1 MRNSLV
7 ATSAFAFAGAMAMG
21 QASAADMLS
30 VGIGGYMQQWVGMAS
45 VDDSAEMVKDGTAQ
59 QSDSEIHFKGK
70 LESDSGLTFSVKVE
84 LEGNSKDGTQI
95 DESQLTIGGEFGKI
109 TLGAEDP
116 ASTLTHHG
124 GLDVG
129 ITLNCGDTH
138 KWIGG
143 LAGCSHNGF
152 GTYGHGHGDKNQIM
166 YFTPRINGVQLG
178 ASYIPDAGQEGET
191 KALNDNDDNAWAV
204 GANYVGDFGDGLNI
218 AVSLGHYQRSQTGKE
233 EMVFD
238 GKNRVGAS
246 PVNSL
251 YRVRD
256 QEADEMAIANLAKAL
271 MGETADDADNT
282 DPTDPTLL
290 ENLRTGA
297 NMASMRMMNH
307 MTSMMKAD
315 DKTFT
320 NAALQVGMG
329 SFSFGVV
336 YATNDGGAY
345 TTMDANRPLTQAE
358 FSALQSEST
367 ATATQPYAS
376 TASYNPTTGVVVD
389 TANTGQWGEGISSD
403 TAEAADTN
411 NDPSND
417 NPMIRMSKLAE
428 DESKNWDT
436 WGAGVKYSEGPMAV
450 SLSHLATEWD
460 NGDEQEATMLSVS
473 YTLGPGVAS
482 KTSIFMAEKSL
493 ASNGREIDGTAFVT
507 GIAIG
512 F

>member
-7 ATSAFAFAGAMAMG
+7 ATSMFAVAGAMAMG

-143 LAGCSHNGF
+143 GLAGCSHNGF

-204 GANYVGDFGDGLNI
+204 GGNYVGDFGDGLNI

-238 GKNRVGAS
+238 GKNRAGAT

-251 YRVRD
+251 YRVSD
-256 QEADEMAIANLAKAL
+256 HMDDSMAVANLAKAL
-271 MGETADDADNT
+271 AGESAEDPDNT
-282 DPTDPTLL
+282 DATDPTLL

-297 NMASMRMMNH
+297 NAANMRMKNH

-320 NAALQVGMG
+320 NAALKVGMG
-329 SFSFGVV
+329 AFSFGVV

-345 TTMDANRPLTQAE
+345 MTMDANRALTATE
-358 FSALQSEST
+358 FSSLQGDGL
-367 ATATQPYAS
+367 PYAS
-376 TASYNPTTGVVVD
+376 GDSYDPTTGVVIDVD
-389 TANTGQWGEGISSD
+389 NTGDFTDDGTDNSA
-403 TAEAADTN
+403 AESATN
-411 NDPSND
+411 NDESND

-493 ASNGREIDGTAFVT
+493 ASGREIDGTAFVT

>member
-143 LAGCSHNGF
+143 GLAGCSHNGF

-178 ASYIPDAGQEGET
+178 ASYIPDAGQEGEN

-218 AVSLGHYQRSQTGKE
+218 AVSLGHYQRSQTGGTDD
-233 EMVFD
+233 MFFD
-238 GKNRVGAS
+238 GMKRMEDAD

-251 YRVRD
+251 YRVMD
-256 QEADEMAIANLAKAL
+256 YNDDMADVTTAKMAAAGTTKSDAEDSTPDTLEELRNLA
-271 MGETADDADNT
+271 AD
-282 DPTDPTLL
+282 
-290 ENLRTGA
+290 A
-297 NMASMRMMNH
+297 NDRMASH
-307 MTSMMKAD
+307 MTSMKLKAD

-329 SFSFGVV
+329 AFSFGVV
-336 YATNDGGAY
+336 YATNDGGTY
-345 TTMDANRPLTQAE
+345 M
-358 FSALQSEST
+358 
-367 ATATQPYAS
+367 
-376 TASYNPTTGVVVD
+376 
-389 TANTGQWGEGISSD
+389 TANADRALTESEFNSIKNDATDTRYGANHTYDPATGKVYGGSD
-403 TAEAADTN
+403 NSGDFNGSGSPADETATN
-411 NDPSND
+411 NDPRND
-417 NPMIRMSKLAE
+417 DPMIRMDKVAE
-428 DESKNWDT
+428 DQSKNWDT

-493 ASNGREIDGTAFVT
+493 ASGREIDGTAFVT